1 MLHTFLIKMNKI
13 LSSLPLTPNATY
25 SQITLCR
32 FNYFRC
38 NIGTSHQ
45 FQSCEIW
52 LEFRRLSIDAQK
64 IYRCT
69 TRDVHCYLWLRE
81 KMHWKMSV
89 QLVWHFIHVILLVQR
104 MLYLSL
110 SIDLVGHCTRYANI
124 KVFSETN
131 FPVYGQNPKTLYGK
145 ICIRENLHTGIF
157 THCDVFHLLPQKL
170 KHY

>member
-1 MLHTFLIKMNKI
+1 
-13 LSSLPLTPNATY
+13 
-25 SQITLCR
+25 
-32 FNYFRC
+32 
-38 NIGTSHQ
+38 
-45 FQSCEIW
+45 
-52 LEFRRLSIDAQK
+52 
-64 IYRCT
+64 
-69 TRDVHCYLWLRE
+69 
-81 KMHWKMSV
+81 MHWKMSV